1 MVTADPKEAAG
12 RLDADRLLADVAA
25 QCGLD
30 DFGDVEI
37 ADKLRA
43 YLAAINTEADLSPQ
57 GAMGLEALVR
67 QLLTN
72 RLRFHADLARHP
84 EILDEDV
91 SDPIIITGLFR
102 TGTTKLQR
110 MLSADPSVQP
120 LTFWRIFNPAPFPD
134 AVPGEPD
141 PRIAVARGYVD
152 NVTAMSPEFM
162 AGHPWIADDADEDSL
177 LLWLT
182 FDHLANASVGH
193 VPSFVSRVRARPAG
207 PSYRYLADVL
217 RYLQW
222 QDGAE
227 RGLPSENRSRRGR
240 PWVLKSPTH
249 IGNLTAIFE
258 AFPRATLVHC
268 HRDPVVVVPSFARL
282 FELFWGLFGNQVDPK
297 RIGAVLLELWSAEM
311 ARNLEQRAE
320 LGPDARIVDVRFDDI
335 VADPIR
341 VIRGITD
348 AHGHQLSDDADE
360 RMLAWDKANPADLY
374 GKHEYSLQAC
384 GMTAEQITEAFGPY
398 ITRFGL

>member
-1 MVTADPKEAAG
+1 MSTADPAAVAG
-12 RLDADRLLADVAA
+12 DQLDADRLLAEVAA

-30 DFGDVEI
+30 DFGDPEI

-43 YLAAINTEADLSPQ
+43 YLSAISTEADLSQQ

-91 SDPIIITGLFR
+91 SDPIVILGLFR

-110 MLSADPSVQP
+110 MLSVDPTVQP

-152 NVTAMSPEFM
+152 NVTAMSPDFM
-162 AGHPWIADDADEDSL
+162 AGHPWIADDVDEDSL

-193 VPSFVSRVRARPAG
+193 VPSFVSRVRARPAT

-222 QDGAE
+222 QDG
-227 RGLPSENRSRRGR
+227 GRRGR

-320 LGPDARIVDVRFDDI
+320 LGPAARIVDVRFEDI
-335 VADPIR
+335 VADPIG
-341 VIRGITD
+341 VIREITEG
-348 AHGHQLSDDADE
+348 HGHRLSDDAE
-360 RMLAWDKANPADLY
+360 QRMLAWERANPADLY

-384 GMTAEQITEAFGPY
+384 GLTAEQITEAFGPY
-398 ITRFGL
+398 INRFGL